1 MDDAIKQK
9 WVEQP
14 EASYDVV
21 IVLHPGGE
29 ASPPPA
35 LEADGVEP
43 IPYQPGMFKAKL
55 TGAELLSL
63 AERSEVE
70 DISPDETAQAL

>member
-1 MDDAIKQK
+1 MDDTLKQK
-9 WVEQP
+9 WGEQP

-21 IVLHPGGE
+21 IVLRPDSE
-29 ASPPPA
+29 STPTAA
-35 LEADGVEP
+35 MDRDDVEP
-43 IPYQPGMFKAKL
+43 IPYQPGMFKARL

-70 DISPDETAQAL
+70 DISPDQPTQAF